1 VQPAPSIENPP
12 AKRENT
18 EVATGSVAP
27 VIQNI
32 QMAREKSTPDLV
44 GSQLSE
50 HAPSDATGIAAVA
63 ASVSGVLSADE
74 MELSE
79 THVPRVEAVAAKLEA
94 AFPPIADVLGP
105 SSTSN
110 TQRAREKAS
119 LTEDASGVAD
129 GKDSEQPP
137 ECTEPIECALYSTI
151 NPPSGD
157 AVAET

>member
-1 VQPAPSIENPP
+1 MQPAPSIENPP

-79 THVPRVEAVAAKLEA
+79 THVPRVEAAAKLE
-94 AFPPIADVLGP
+94 ADVLGP

>member
-79 THVPRVEAVAAKLEA
+79 THVPRVEAAAAKLE
-94 AFPPIADVLGP
+94 ADVLGP

>member
-1 VQPAPSIENPP
+1 MQPAPSIENPP

-94 AFPPIADVLGP
+94 DVLGP

>member
-1 VQPAPSIENPP
+1 MQPAPSIENPP

-79 THVPRVEAVAAKLEA
+79 THVPRVEAAAAAAKLE
-94 AFPPIADVLGP
+94 ADVLGP

>member
-1 VQPAPSIENPP
+1 MQPAPSIENPP

-79 THVPRVEAVAAKLEA
+79 THVPRVEAAAAAKLE
-94 AFPPIADVLGP
+94 ADVLGP

>member
-79 THVPRVEAVAAKLEA
+79 THVPRVEAAAAAKLE
-94 AFPPIADVLGP
+94 ADVLGP

>member
-1 VQPAPSIENPP
+1 MQPAPSIENPP

-79 THVPRVEAVAAKLEA
+79 THVPRVEAAAKLEA